1 MKLEP
6 DPAVGRNL
14 LEISEAIY
22 SDPQTTVTVKY
33 KVKNRPYESVL
44 GDLFT
49 GFHVPA
55 SQDQRCPPGPPYD
68 FLSNNHKECRT
79 EEDLVSAIMARID
92 YQGCHYFI
100 SSYYDWPESGQF
112 TFAPEAG
119 PEVFIGSLN
128 RSGNPRKLVD
138 YRCDSPPSDGLN
150 YYWGLDKKRIYRCP
164 DSFSKKSGAPWPE
177 VCANSQLGAITTR
190 LLQFDS
196 CGVGNPCIPS
206 TGAKIQEETDFQW
219 GKLHFARSYS
229 SIRQLPDIVGL
240 DGAWGH
246 SLGMQVLTPAAT
258 DNVLVREPKNTLER
272 FRKVATDRFASVNI
286 VGRTLVRNAASTVAR
301 WVLTDRSN
309 ERWEFDDKGVLRS
322 IRYPDA
328 PADDLALNYCDGA
341 AFTAEQCDFLGALVS
356 VSDGRGRLLA
366 FAYRRG
372 SYTGIAPSVIYT
384 PPRLIGIADDEG
396 QLVAY
401 QYDEQGHLAQVTY
414 RPSSPDS
421 VTRTYFYGEA
431 DHLCL
436 DSAGVSTS
444 NCPASGF
451 PQHLTGILDEKG
463 VRFLDV
469 TYDSFGRATSSRH
482 PGDADKVV
490 LSYSATGTQVVMASG
505 EQRTYVYGSQLFP
518 RLATYD
524 VVGGG
529 VVQRTYYADDRL
541 KQLIDA
547 RGNVTEYA
555 YDSYHE
561 TSRVDA
567 KGTAEQRA
575 VQTDWHSAFD
585 RPVERRILNVAATLE
600 AKTAWSYNTRGQATA
615 RCEIDPA
622 DATAMA
628 YACSATAAP
637 PAAAKVRRTVTTY
650 CEPADVTA
658 GTCPLVGLVTSVN
671 GPRPAGDAGMAA
683 GQDDRTTYTYYPSD
697 DASCASNGACPHRK
711 GDLWKLTNALGQ
723 VTTYVTYDKNG
734 RVTRTQDANGTVT
747 DFVYHVRGWLT
758 DRILRASAT
767 GTPGAGDATTHIDY
781 DAVGNVRKV
790 IQPDGAFLAYT
801 YDDAH
806 RLIRIADN
814 LSNTIDY
821 CPGGV
826 GSAQCLDAAG
836 NRRVEQVKDPSGAIK
851 RALSRSYNQLS
862 QLVRLNNAAGS
873 AVEQSQ
879 GLSETGVA
887 DGYDGNG
894 NRVRVQDGLGI
905 ATRQRYDGLNR
916 LVETLQNDNG
926 SDPATTNT
934 GTGYVY
940 DTRDNLRQVTDP
952 DGLNTVY
959 DYDGLNNLTGLHS
972 PDTGD
977 SSYTY
982 DLAGNRRTQTDAR
995 GVTSSYAYDVLNRL
1009 AGIGYPTASL
1019 NVGYAYDQSNAVTGC
1034 ATSYPLGRLT
1044 TMSDASGSTTYCY
1057 DRRGNVTRKKQVT
1070 GGTTLTTDYAYT
1082 VADRLA
1088 SITYPSGAIVAY
1100 ARDTLG
1106 RVTAVTWKA
1115 NAGAAATT
1123 IVSNASYYPFGP
1135 LNVLTYGNGRTLS
1148 KTYDQD
1154 YAIDYVLSSVTG
1166 GLALN
1171 LDVDVMGNIVSA
1183 VKPGDLSRGPTPIPT
1198 LYAYDPLYR
1207 LKDVQQPLTTGTLES
1222 YTYNKTGD
1230 RLSAQ
1235 LDAGPVTS
1243 YTYAAGSHRLA
1254 SVGGVA
1260 RTYDANGNTQTGTAP
1275 GQSLTY
1281 DDRNRLT
1288 GMSQSGASAEYKIN
1302 GRGERVVKTVTTG
1315 GGPFSVLT
1323 TTFYVY
1329 DEGGRLLGDYGAAG
1343 SAQTEYVYLDG
1354 APIAAVK
1361 GGSLSY
1367 IETDHLGTPRV
1378 VADPATNA
1386 ARWAWNFFGDTFGAN
1401 APDPSPGG
1409 AAAYTLN
1416 LRFPGQYYDAE
1427 TKLNYNYFRDYEPV
1441 TGRYVEPDP
1450 IGLRGGLNSFLYA
1463 GANSLKFMDPFGLKN
1478 FCYYA
1483 PDFFYEWFPG
1493 KGYVKIQYNRTE
1505 CVNIPDPPLPP
1516 SPDCLKACYESWN
1529 FCVFMADIK
1538 LFDVGVGLATGG
1550 PLAPVRA
1557 SVGVVGGAAASA
1569 GASALG
1575 IGSDTVRKGCD
1586 VGYGRCVKNCE
1597 CRNSQ

>member
-1 MKLEP
+1 MLSLTYSGTYTTTTSSTILVT
-6 DPAVGRNL
+6 PAGQVERRRFV
-14 LEISEAIY
+14 A
-22 SDPQTTVTVKY
+22 
-33 KVKNRPYESVL
+33 KNGILRDA
-44 GDLFT
+44 GTD
-49 GFHVPA
+49 
-55 SQDQRCPPGPPYD
+55 RCATANCSSITRSSTITYD
-68 FLSNNHKECRT
+68 ANGNR
-79 EEDLVSAIMARID
+79 DLV
-92 YQGCHYFI
+92 
-100 SSYYDWPESGQF
+100 
-112 TFAPEAG
+112 
-119 PEVFIGSLN
+119 
-128 RSGNPRKLVD
+128 
-138 YRCDSPPSDGLN
+138 
-150 YYWGLDKKRIYRCP
+150 
-164 DSFSKKSGAPWPE
+164 
-177 VCANSQLGAITTR
+177 
-190 LLQFDS
+190 
-196 CGVGNPCIPS
+196 
-206 TGAKIQEETDFQW
+206 TDFN
-219 GKLHFARSYS
+219 G
-229 SIRQLPDIVGL
+229 V
-240 DGAWGH
+240 
-246 SLGMQVLTPAAT
+246 TT
-258 DNVLVREPKNTLER
+258 DYGYDT
-272 FRKVATDRFASVNI
+272 
-286 VGRTLVRNAASTVAR
+286 
-301 WVLTDRSN
+301 
-309 ERWEFDDKGVLRS
+309 
-322 IRYPDA
+322 
-328 PADDLALNYCDGA
+328 
-341 AFTAEQCDFLGALVS
+341 
-356 VSDGRGRLLA
+356 RG
-366 FAYRRG
+366 
-372 SYTGIAPSVIYT
+372 
-384 PPRLIGIADDEG
+384 
-396 QLVAY
+396 Q
-401 QYDEQGHLAQVTY
+401 
-414 RPSSPDS
+414 
-421 VTRTYFYGEA
+421 
-431 DHLCL
+431 
-436 DSAGVSTS
+436 
-444 NCPASGF
+444 
-451 PQHLTGILDEKG
+451 
-463 VRFLDV
+463 
-469 TYDSFGRATSSRH
+469 
-482 PGDADKVV
+482 
-490 LSYSATGTQVVMASG
+490 
-505 EQRTYVYGSQLFP
+505 
-518 RLATYD
+518 
-524 VVGGG
+524 
-529 VVQRTYYADDRL
+529 
-541 KQLIDA
+541 
-547 RGNVTEYA
+547 
-555 YDSYHE
+555 E
-561 TSRVDA
+561 TSRIEA
-567 KGTAEQRA
+567 ANTSGASSPKRTIETQ
-575 VQTDWHSAFD
+575 WHANF
-585 RPVERRILNVAATLE
+585 RVPVSRTTKNASGTLE
-600 AKTAWSYNTRGQATA
+600 ARTTWTYNTRGQATA

-628 YACSATAAP
+628 YACSATSAP

-671 GPRPAGDAGMAA
+671 GARPAGDAGMAA

-758 DRILRASAT
+758 DRIVRAGAT
-767 GTPGAGDATTHIDY
+767 GTPGAGDAATHIDY
-781 DAVGNVRKV
+781 DAVGNVKKV

-821 CPGGV
+821 CPGGA

-916 LVETLQNDNG
+916 LMETLQNDNG
-926 SDPATTNT
+926 SDPATTNAS
-934 GTGYVY
+934 TGYVY

-995 GVTSSYAYDVLNRL
+995 GVTSSYAYDALNRL
-1009 AGIGYPTASL
+1009 TGVGYPTASL

-1115 NAGAAATT
+1115 NAGAAATP

-1148 KTYDQD
+1148 KGYDQD
-1154 YAIDYVLSSVTG
+1154 YAIDYVLSSVAG

-1235 LDAGPVTS
+1235 LDGGAVTS
-1243 YTYAAGSHRLA
+1243 YAYAAGSHRLA

-1275 GQSLTY
+1275 SLSLGY
-1281 DDRNRLT
+1281 DARNRLN
-1288 GMSQSGASAEYKIN
+1288 SATKGGLVATYVHN
-1302 GRGERVVKTVTTG
+1302 GRGERVSKGVSSG
-1315 GGPFSVLT
+1315 GLGSPPTLYS
-1323 TTFYVY
+1323 Y
-1329 DEGGRLLGDYGAAG
+1329 DESGRLLSEYGG
-1343 SAQTEYVYLDG
+1343 TGVAQAEYVYLDG
-1354 APIAAVK
+1354 APIAVVK
-1361 GGSLSY
+1361 SGSLSY

-1386 ARWAWNFFGDTFGAN
+1386 ARWAWNFFGDTFGAE

-1427 TKLNYNYFRDYEPV
+1427 TKLNYNYFRSYDPA
-1441 TGRYVEPDP
+1441 TGRYVESDP
-1450 IGLRGGLNSFLYA
+1450 IGLSGGASIYSYVSAAPMIMVDIWGLVEDSPSNRAIREEIDKIANGYEGSTAWSLMGKKDDFGSGVNKCNKFVADVTDEA
-1463 GANSLKFMDPFGLKN
+1463 GAPLVVKI
-1478 FCYYA
+1478 
-1483 PDFFYEWFPG
+1483 G
-1493 KGYVKIQYNRTE
+1493 KGKGWGRPPTAAEIA
-1505 CVNIPDPPLPP
+1505 NINAVIPNWRPLKPGEKPLPG
-1516 SPDCLKACYESWN
+1516 
-1529 FCVFMADIK
+1529 DIAAYK
-1538 LFDVGVGLATGG
+1538 IPGGGVGGTGHT
-1550 PLAPVRA
+1550 
-1557 SVGVVGGAAASA
+1557 
-1569 GASALG
+1569 G
-1575 IGSDTVRKGCD
+1575 IITS
-1586 VGYGRCVKNCE
+1586 CE
-1597 CRNSQ
+1597 CEGGISNQSAHQNSIGPVPGQFDLPDVVIRRYTGD